1 MSSFPR
7 TTIGGLS
14 VSRMIIGSNWFLGF
28 SHCSVAKDQGI
39 REALGDYR
47 KVADIMEVF
56 LNEGVDTF
64 MWPGGESKDIM
75 AAVREAQDRT
85 GRPLILIATPGLPT
99 TARTPFDG
107 FDEDEVA
114 RILDIEAGHG
124 VAICMP
130 HTSVTDQ
137 MVDKC
142 TRQIRRMDRIC
153 EMIRQRGMIPGLSTH
168 APETIVYADETGLD
182 VETYISM
189 LNSAGFLM
197 QWEIDWTLNAIHR
210 AAKPV
215 ITFKPMAAGR
225 IPPVEAMTFIWNAI
239 REQDMVAVG
248 TMAPAEA
255 AELIEMSLRVLD
267 GHTAVLQLQWTRSK
281 ATGTPRQEQEL

>member
-1 MSSFPR
+1 MSGFPR
-7 TTIGGLS
+7 TSIGGLS

-28 SHCSVAKDQGI
+28 SHCSVAKDQI
-39 REALGDYR
+39 INDALGDYR

-56 LNEGVDTF
+56 LKEGVDTF
-64 MWPGGESKDIM
+64 LWCGGESEATM
-75 AAVREAQDRT
+75 NAVREAQDRT
-85 GRPLILIATPGLPT
+85 GREMILIATPGLPT
-99 TARTPFDG
+99 TPRTPVDG
-107 FDEDEVA
+107 FDEDKVA
-114 RILDIEAGHG
+114 RILDVEAEHG

-137 MVDKC
+137 MVDMC
-142 TRQIRRMDRIC
+142 TRQIRQMDRIC
-153 EMIRQRGMIPGLSTH
+153 EMIRERGMIPGLSTH
-168 APETIVYADETGLD
+168 VPETIVYADETGLD

-189 LNSAGFLM
+189 LNAAGFLM
-197 QWEIDWTLNAIHR
+197 HWEVDWTLNTIHR

-215 ITFKPMAAGR
+215 IVIKPMAAGR

-239 REQDMVAVG
+239 REQDMVTVG
-248 TMAPAEA
+248 TMSPAEA

-281 ATGTPRQEQEL
+281 ATGTPRQEQEA